1 MYLRITVSNRISR
14 IICRHCRI
22 KYMYFCLLVGLGI
35 WLYLLLLCIR
45 LSEVYIIKDMS
56 SRIFISVWI
65 LICFGYV
72 GAC

>member
-1 MYLRITVSNRISR
+1 
-14 IICRHCRI
+14 
-22 KYMYFCLLVGLGI
+22 MYFCLLVGLGI

-45 LSEVYIIKDMS
+45 LSEVYIIKAMS